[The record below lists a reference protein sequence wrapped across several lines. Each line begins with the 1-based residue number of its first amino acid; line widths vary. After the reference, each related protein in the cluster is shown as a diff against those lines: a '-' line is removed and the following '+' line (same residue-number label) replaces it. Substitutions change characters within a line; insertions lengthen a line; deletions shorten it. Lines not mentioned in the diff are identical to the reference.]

1 MAEDR
6 RYRSR
11 GITLENQGRLDLS
24 NIQEGIRAS
33 QTLSRRLDQVSE
45 IALGQ
50 MKRTAIREG
59 KQYGAQNRPS
69 VQQIYDA
76 IQSGKPVDELL
87 ADPDTV
93 FGEAA
98 RGQQA
103 GLLYQDLINEFN
115 VNTQGILDAVNKREI
130 TDPAEVEQIIN
141 ANIEGFGRVMAQI
154 DPDYALKF
162 RASASTTGFDVVDK
176 ARKHIQTETIRKTRV
191 DIDTQLNIFK
201 SSYASIIDR
210 SPNPIDIEALT
221 LVHENNLKGLFAQ
234 DPDKESEHLTNFNKL
249 KKEVLH
255 DTVANYIVSNNMMG
269 EASKDNF
276 GKYNALLLA
285 EDAMNPGTI
294 NEIKSKINKVY
305 DTEQSLITKQKEQ
318 ANAMVDI
325 QAAELIAGN
334 ANGFITDEDL
344 FAQLDSIGYT
354 MSAKDRAN
362 ILSDQKPTIAQL
374 DEYSNLELR
383 VNLGQIGPSHIDEAR
398 LEDRITYK
406 QAAELKDKYNKTQT
420 TLKAGNDIIY
430 KTFRID
436 ELELKQMGRDDPT
449 RALIAEAQDM
459 LDRRRIEVLRMQE
472 QDPSVVFNQ
481 REEARA
487 IAEQVKGEYIQS
499 KAPVVWNIANR
510 LLKDYPEYYNNED
523 AFLTLSE
530 KEVEQMVMDNDKVSS
545 RNKQRFAVR
554 IIDNLR
560 KLKSYKL
567 GVIPSEK

>member
-1 MAEDR
+1 
-6 RYRSR
+6 
-11 GITLENQGRLDLS
+11 
-24 NIQEGIRAS
+24 
-33 QTLSRRLDQVSE
+33 
-45 IALGQ
+45 
-50 MKRTAIREG
+50 MKRTAIKEG

-115 VNTQGILDAVNKREI
+115 INTQGILDAVNKREI

-162 RASASTTGFDVVDK
+162 RASAATTGFDVVDK
-176 ARKHIQTETIRKTRV
+176 AKKHIQTETVRKTRV

-234 DPDKESEHLTNFNKL
+234 DPDQESKHLADFNKL
-249 KKEVLH
+249 KTEVLH

-285 EDAMNPGTI
+285 QDSMNPGTI
-294 NEIKSKINKVY
+294 DAIKSKINTVY
-305 DTEQSLITKQKEQ
+305 DTQQNLITKQKEQ
-318 ANAMVDI
+318 ANAMVDV

-334 ANGFITDEDL
+334 SNGFITDEDL
-344 FAQLDSIGYT
+344 FTQLDSLGYT
-354 MSAKDRAN
+354 LSAKDRAD
-362 ILSDQKPTIAQL
+362 ILSDQQPTIAQL
-374 DEYSNLELR
+374 DEFSNLELK
-383 VNLGQIGPSHIDEAR
+383 VNLGQIGPSHLDEAR
-398 LEDRITYK
+398 LENRITYK

-459 LDRRRIEVLRMQE
+459 LDKRRIEVLRMQE
-472 QDPSVVFNQ
+472 QDPSVIFNQ

-499 KAPVVWNIANR
+499 QAPVVWTIANR
-510 LLKDYPEYYNNED
+510 LLKDYPEYYNSED

-530 KEVEQMVMDNDKVSS
+530 EQVKQMVMDNDKVSQ
-545 RNKQRFAVR
+545 RNKQRYAAR
-554 IIDNLR
+554 IIEHLR

>member
-11 GITLENQGRLDLS
+11 GISLESPGRLDLS

-33 QTLSRRLDQVSE
+33 QTLERRLDQVSE
-45 IALGQ
+45 LALGQ

-76 IQSGKPVDELL
+76 IQSGKPIDELL

-115 VNTQGILDAVNKREI
+115 INTQGVLDAVNKREI

-176 ARKHIQTETIRKTRV
+176 AKKHIQTETIKKTRV
-191 DIDTQLNIFK
+191 DINTQLDIFK
-201 SSYASIIDR
+201 SNYASIIER

-234 DPDKESEHLTNFNKL
+234 DPDKESDHIASFNKI
-249 KKEVLH
+249 KKEVLQ
-255 DTVANYIVSNNMMG
+255 DTVANYIVSNKMMD
-269 EASKDNF
+269 EASKGNF

-285 EDAMNPGTI
+285 EDATDPGTI
-294 NEIKSKINKVY
+294 DAIKSKINKVY
-305 DTEQSLITKQKEQ
+305 DTQQSLITKQKEQ
-318 ANAMVDI
+318 MNAMVDV
-325 QAAELIAGN
+325 QAAELIAAN
-334 ANGFITDEDL
+334 ANGYLTDEDL
-344 FAQLDSIGYT
+344 FSKLDEIGYT
-354 MSAKDRAN
+354 MSAKDRAD
-362 ILSDQKPTIAQL
+362 ILSDQKPTIQQL
-374 DEYSNLELR
+374 DEYAALELK
-383 VNLGQIGPSHIDEAR
+383 VNLGKIGPSHIDEAR
-398 LEDRITYK
+398 LENRITYK
-406 QAAELKDKYNKTQT
+406 QAAELKSAYNKTQT
-420 TLKAGNDIIY
+420 TLKAGNDIINQ
-430 KTFRID
+430 TFRID
-436 ELELKQMGRDDPT
+436 ELELKGMSRDDPT
-449 RALIAEAQDM
+449 RALIAQARDK
-459 LDRRRIEVLRMQE
+459 LDQRRTEVLRMQE
-472 QDPSVVFNQ
+472 QDPSIVFNQ

-499 KAPVVWNIANR
+499 QAPVEWTITNR
-510 LLKDYPEYYNNED
+510 LLKDYPDYYNNED

-530 KEVEQMVMDNDKVSS
+530 EQVKQMVMDNDKISQ
-545 RNKQRFAVR
+545 RNKQTYAAR
-554 IIDNLR
+554 IIEHLR
-560 KLKSYKL
+560 KLKAYRL